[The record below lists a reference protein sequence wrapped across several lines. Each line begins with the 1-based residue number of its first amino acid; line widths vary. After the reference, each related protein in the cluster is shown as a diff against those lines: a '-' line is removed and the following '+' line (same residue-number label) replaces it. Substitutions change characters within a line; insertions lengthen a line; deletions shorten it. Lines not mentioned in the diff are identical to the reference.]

1 MDDRKRLIE
10 QWMERFKGDPK
21 SFFCAEKHAW
31 MTRDRCLAI
40 RKQVEPDITC
50 WKCNRWDERRKLRQ
64 KKNVPITRTMGRAP
78 FGYMRCGAKNLVNPD
93 EIGALMA
100 LVSAVESRQDDE
112 TMQDVANRLNQG
124 GYRRRGGTEFDAM
137 SVRNLYQTW
146 KKKQK
151 D

>member
-1 MDDRKRLIE
+1 
-10 QWMERFKGDPK
+10 
-21 SFFCAEKHAW
+21 
-31 MTRDRCLAI
+31 
-40 RKQVEPDITC
+40 
-50 WKCNRWDERRKLRQ
+50 
-64 KKNVPITRTMGRAP
+64 
-78 FGYMRCGAKNLVNPD
+78 
-93 EIGALMA
+93 MA